1 MNVDLFQ
8 SMKYA
13 MKVTKLH
20 PVLDKYLKEGVLVE
34 EFILDSIPKLL
45 NVMRDSNVTL
55 RWLMLHT
62 CALSP
67 SKLMSQTV
75 LWLVFYAHVQNVIV
89 TEKNI

>member
-1 MNVDLFQ
+1 
-8 SMKYA
+8 MKHA
-13 MKVTKLH
+13 TKLAKLH

-62 CALSP
+62 CALAT
-67 SKLMSQTV
+67 SK
-75 LWLVFYAHVQNVIV
+75 Y
-89 TEKNI
+89 

>member
-1 MNVDLFQ
+1 M
-8 SMKYA
+8 
-13 MKVTKLH
+13 
-20 PVLDKYLKEGVLVE
+20 LDKYLKEGVLVE

-67 SKLMSQTV
+67 SKYSAV
-75 LWLVFYAHVQNVIV
+75 PAISPNKCAYC
-89 TEKNI
+89 NINLPYLSGYKTGFLSL

>member
-1 MNVDLFQ
+1 
-8 SMKYA
+8 MKHA
-13 MKVTKLH
+13 TKLAKLH

-62 CALSP
+62 CALTT
-67 SKLMSQTV
+67 SKYYGKCSKISKHFSFSV
-75 LWLVFYAHVQNVIV
+75 LISN
-89 TEKNI
+89 